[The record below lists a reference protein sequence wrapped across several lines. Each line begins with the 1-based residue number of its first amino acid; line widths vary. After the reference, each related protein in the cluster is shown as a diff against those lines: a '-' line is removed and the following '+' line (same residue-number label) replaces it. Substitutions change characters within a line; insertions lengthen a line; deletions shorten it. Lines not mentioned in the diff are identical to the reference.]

1 MTIYGCW
8 YANIFEKFEFVT
20 WINNANMLHPMKLL
34 QISYTITWRGKRP
47 FSLFHLTLVFE
58 PKVSFS
64 KNKRTKSFRILVF
77 EICFVGSVKWFYS
90 LNIDRY
96 QTVHCESIFTEN
108 KYTKGTSD
116 TLQLIY
122 IKVSIYNVLYS
133 NIKVEFGLF

>member
-8 YANIFEKFEFVT
+8 YSNIFEKFEFVT
-20 WINNANMLHPMKLL
+20 WINNAYMLHPMKLL

-96 QTVHCESIFTEN
+96 QTVHCKSIFTEN

-122 IKVSIYNVLYS
+122 IKVSIYNVLYL